1 MKYNKIKQ
9 KTNTSELDKTNK
21 KKKGECTRNREPLG
35 HSIKTLNWRPSY
47 V

>member
-21 KKKGECTRNREPLG
+21 KKKGEKENKAKMLTF
-35 HSIKTLNWRPSY
+35 W
-47 V
+47 